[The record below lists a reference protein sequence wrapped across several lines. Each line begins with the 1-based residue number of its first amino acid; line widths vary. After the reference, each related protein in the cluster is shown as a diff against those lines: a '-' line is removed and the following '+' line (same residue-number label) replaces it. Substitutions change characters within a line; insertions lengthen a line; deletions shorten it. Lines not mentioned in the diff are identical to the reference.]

1 MATLDM
7 AMILGGVLVPYPS
20 NFNKII
26 NPNETNNITLGGRL
40 STDFINTRRA
50 WRVTWKNMTRENYQI
65 IYNIWAAQY
74 TNFRY
79 TTLQFNAYN
88 IYCPVKIDIM
98 PEHEIKYNGSLI
110 SSFYIILSEQEP
122 IS

>member
-7 AMILGGVLVPYPS
+7 ALILGGVLLPYYS
-20 NFNKII
+20 SFNKII
-26 NPNETNNITLGGRL
+26 SPNETNNITLGGRL

-50 WRVTWKNMTRENYQI
+50 WKITWKNMKQENYEI
-65 IYNIWAAQY
+65 VYAIWAAQY
-74 TNFRY
+74 TTFRY
-79 TTLQFNAYN
+79 TTFQFNAKG
-88 IYCPVKIDIM
+88 IYCPVKVDIM

-110 SSFYIILSEQEP
+110 ANFYIILSEQEP